1 MDFQRLG
8 SLRFGQLE
16 RNLPLLFV
24 ARMLVLYWIWLS
36 GQKYILV
43 PFLPFWPPLDHL
55 KSISEY
61 YIIFN
66 AVYWIALFFILIDF
80 HYKKFSIV
88 VSLLIFFQIASSVSA
103 YSTSFLFL
111 GCLFFLIG
119 IYKPGL
125 EWIFRAQIGLLYL
138 GAGLNKLFDSDWQSG
153 QYFINFIDQVYS
165 NSLNSWL
172 VDLVGLKLLA
182 NFLSY
187 FTILV
192 ELGLAVWTFSGK
204 KPLQLVICILIFH
217 FSFLVFTFGEL
228 SFVYFFLMASGSYLL
243 LPWSKKEEFFN
254 PVTRNNIFWKSQ
266 ENIGFD
272 NSNINLASKRSQIEK
287 DRKGLR
293 GNFGSIRYF
302 IFYKVFYFMFVFS
315 IVFISNMYIRNLAS
329 MIKSKQ

>member
-8 SLRFGQLE
+8 SLRFGQIE

-24 ARMLVLYWIWLS
+24 ARMLVLYWIWLAGKTS
-36 GQKYILV
+36 ILL

-61 YIIFN
+61 YFIFN

-111 GCLFFLIG
+111 GCLFLLIG
-119 IYKPGL
+119 MYKPGL
-125 EWIFRAQIGLLYL
+125 EWIFRIQIGLLYF
-138 GAGLNKLFDSDWQSG
+138 GAGLNKLLDPDWQSG

-172 VDLVGLKLLA
+172 VDW
-182 NFLSY
+182 
-187 FTILV
+187 
-192 ELGLAVWTFSGK
+192 LGLDFLAKCLSVLTVVIELSLAFWTFSGK
-204 KPLQLVICILIFH
+204 KSLQLVICILIFH
-217 FSFLVFTFGEL
+217 LSFLVFTMGEL
-228 SFVYFFLMASGSYLL
+228 SFVYFFLMASGGYLL

-266 ENIGFD
+266 ENIDFD

-287 DRKGLR
+287 GRKGLR
-293 GNFGSIRYF
+293 VNFGSIRYF
-302 IFYKVFYFMFVFS
+302 IFYKVFYFIFVFS
-315 IVFISNMYIRNLAS
+315 IVFISKY
-329 MIKSKQ
+329 KSQLSHLFYGN